1 MSIII
6 AGRKFWTVIIII
18 SIIFLNACDP
28 SRVILFNN
36 SMKSDMLVCGSKKIE
51 LLIKKG
57 MSGSDMLIVNGVSQ
71 QDTFGIKRF
80 FINGNDLSGE
90 VQKEDGSNLF
100 YVKGVRFNK
109 SDTLKVLFLFNNCEF
124 ERNYL
129 LGNTKNLR

>member
-36 SMKSDMLVCGSKKIE
+36 SMKSGMLVCGSKKIE

-57 MSGSDMLIVNGVSQ
+57 MSGSDMLMVNGVSQ
-71 QDTFGIKRF
+71 QDTFEIKRF
-80 FINGNDLSGE
+80 FINENDLSGE
-90 VQKEDGSNLF
+90 VQKEDGSNIF